1 MKTLDAPN
9 YIGAQRIFILIAGL
23 WVGSLLTVGY
33 LVAPAIF
40 STMSDR
46 QAAGMV
52 AGSIFRLEAY
62 LSVTVCIGLIVLA
75 NLLVKRGLYRFRII
89 RWLLLAMLFC
99 SVTAAFVFIPWMN
112 SLRDHALAQ
121 GMPVM
126 LSPSATVFGRLH
138 GASSILFLLQSALGI
153 FLVWR
158 LSKNQHPHQH
168 QHQDQ

>member
-1 MKTLDAPN
+1 MKTLEAPN
-9 YIGAQRIFILIAGL
+9 YTGAQRLFILIAGL

-40 STMSDR
+40 STMTDR

-62 LSVTVCIGLIVLA
+62 LSLIVCIGLMVLA
-75 NLLVKRGLYRFRII
+75 NLLVNRGLNQFRLI
-89 RWLLLAMLFC
+89 RWILLVMLLC
-99 SVTAAFVFIPWMN
+99 SIAAAFIFIPWMN
-112 SLRDHALAQ
+112 TLRDNALAQ

-126 LSPSATVFGRLH
+126 LSPSAALFGRLH
-138 GASSILFLLQSALGI
+138 GASSILFMLQSLLGI

-158 LSKNQHPHQH
+158 LTERR
-168 QHQDQ
+168 

>member
-9 YIGAQRIFILIAGL
+9 HIGAQRLFILIAGL

-46 QAAGMV
+46 QAASMV
-52 AGSIFRLEAY
+52 AGGIFRLEAY
-62 LSVTVCIGLIVLA
+62 LSVIVCIGLIILA
-75 NLLVKRGLYRFRII
+75 NLLVKRGLDQFRMI
-89 RWLLLAMLFC
+89 RWLLLAMLLC
-99 SVTAAFVFIPWMN
+99 SVIAAFIFIPWMN

-126 LSPSATVFGRLH
+126 LSPLATIFGRLH
-138 GASSILFLLQSALGI
+138 GASSILFLLQSILGI

-158 LSKNQHPHQH
+158 LSKNQHQQHH

>member
-1 MKTLDAPN
+1 MKTLDTSS
-9 YIGAQRIFILIAGL
+9 YLGAQRIFILIAGL

-40 STMSDR
+40 STMTDR

-62 LSVTVCIGLIVLA
+62 LSMIVCIGLMVLA
-75 NLLVKRGLYRFRII
+75 NLLVNRSLHQFKII

-99 SVTAAFVFIPWMN
+99 SVAAAFVFIPWMN
-112 SLRDHALAQ
+112 AIRDNALAQ

-126 LSPSATVFGRLH
+126 LSPSAILFGRLH
-138 GASSILFLLQSALGI
+138 GASSILFTIQSALGI

-158 LSKNQHPHQH
+158 LTKR
-168 QHQDQ
+168 

>member
-1 MKTLDAPN
+1 V
-9 YIGAQRIFILIAGL
+9 AGL

-40 STMSDR
+40 STMTDR

-52 AGSIFRLEAY
+52 AGSIFKLEAY
-62 LSVTVCIGLIVLA
+62 LSVIVCISLMAFA
-75 NLLVKRGLYRFRII
+75 NLLVNRGLNQFRFI
-89 RWLLLAMLFC
+89 RWLLLTMLFC
-99 SVTAAFVFIPWMN
+99 SLAAAFILIPWMN
-112 SLRDHALAQ
+112 ALRDHALDE

-138 GASSILFLLQSALGI
+138 GASSILFLLQSILGI

-158 LSKNQHPHQH
+158 LSQNQH
-168 QHQDQ
+168 QHQ